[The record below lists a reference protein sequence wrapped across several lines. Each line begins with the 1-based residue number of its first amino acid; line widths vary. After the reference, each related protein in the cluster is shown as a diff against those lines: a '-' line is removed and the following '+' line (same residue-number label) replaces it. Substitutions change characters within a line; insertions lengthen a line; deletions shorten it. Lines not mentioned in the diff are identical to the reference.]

1 MSLIIDHTHLGRAVT
16 GVERIAIELFDPT
29 HFAPEPA
36 EAVTSRTLAGMV
48 LKQQVSFLA
57 RGMADRRALA
67 LFPGFPPSPLSCLL
81 GRRCIAYIHDTFP
94 LTRPQDMNWK
104 GRLYTAPT
112 FRWALRR
119 LDQFFVNSLTTGAE
133 LRRLCRPGALIAP
146 FRAEV
151 RNVFGLAAPRPL
163 DGPGGPR
170 PLRLVALGTIEP
182 RKNHAACVAVAAA
195 LNALGWPTELHIVG
209 RVGWGQHAFVSHPPP
224 FLTLHGYLDAE
235 AARAVIK
242 SADALISMS
251 HAEGLGL
258 PLLEVQHGGLP
269 VIAPED
275 LVFREV
281 LGDSAL
287 LVRRDDPASAAA
299 AIAAAFS
306 RPGEPGRRWAAALDN
321 VARWNA
327 LAREDARLFRAFLI
341 HGRAVYEEASARE
354 VETARPCSPP

>member
-1 MSLIIDHTHLGRAVT
+1 MTLIIDHTHLGRSVT
-16 GVERIAIELFDPT
+16 GVERIAIELFDPA
-29 HFAPEPA
+29 HFAPRPA
-36 EAVTSRTLAGMV
+36 EAVTSGNLVEMV

-57 RGMADRRALA
+57 KALMDPSAVA

-94 LTRPQDMNWK
+94 LTRPGDMNWK

-112 FRWALRR
+112 FRWALRT
-119 LDQFFVNSLTTGAE
+119 LDQFFVNSMTTGAD
-133 LRRLCRPGALIAP
+133 LRRFCRPDALIAP

-151 RNVFGLAAPRPL
+151 RNVFGLAAPRPV

-170 PLRLVALGTIEP
+170 ALRLVALGTIEP

-209 RVGWGQHAFVSHPPP
+209 RIGWGRHAFVDHPPP
-224 FLTLHGYLDAE
+224 FLKLHGYLDAE
-235 AARAVIK
+235 AARAVIQ

-269 VIAPED
+269 VIAPD
-275 LVFREV
+275 DPVFREV
-281 LGDSAL
+281 LGVSAL
-287 LVRRDDPASAAA
+287 LVRRDDPGSAAA

-306 RPGEPGRRWAAALDN
+306 RPGEAGRRWAAALDN
-321 VARWNA
+321 VVRWNT
-327 LAREDARLFRAFLI
+327 LARDDARLFRAFLD
-341 HGRAVYEEASARE
+341 HGRKVYDTDGREAVSAMLY
-354 VETARPCSPP
+354 SPR